1 MVFVYGEVDIE
12 GLNKDAGR
20 AGTEGGSEEN
30 AGTID
35 DIAAVVVG
43 GSDDDDEAEP
53 ARSHG
58 FGGDAIRCRGKF
70 KTEFTLLT
78 RLCTPDA
85 PQRRDD
91 N

>member
-35 DIAAVVVG
+35 DVAAVVVG
-43 GSDDDDEAEP
+43 GSDDGDEAEP

-70 KTEFTLLT
+70 KTLPPWPATRTLET
-78 RLCTPDA
+78 VH
-85 PQRRDD
+85 
-91 N
+91 